1 MKIENSQ
8 IRLCCGQK
16 GCPTMAIEDDKVKIT
31 FDSGNTETM
40 LLSQAEM
47 LPKALNML
55 KHEKEADNFAKSG
68 SSDDN

>member
-1 MKIENSQ
+1 
-8 IRLCCGQK
+8 
-16 GCPTMAIEDDKVKIT
+16 MAIEDDKVKIT

-47 LPKALNML
+47 LPKALTML
-55 KHEKEADNFAKSG
+55 KHEKEAASFAKSG